1 MIYLLLAIASS
12 ASLSITMRL
21 SEKTVKNNISMLAV
35 NYLMCLFMAT
45 LYTGVDNLYV
55 NTEGMT
61 TALLLGILNG
71 FLYLYGF
78 VLFQNNIKK
87 NGVILSSLFMK
98 LGVLIPILMS
108 IFIFKEVP
116 GILQIIGFIIAIIA
130 IIFMNYNKDSKD
142 TFKYSLLLLMVE
154 AGITD
159 GMAKVYEQVGNPML
173 SEQFLFYTFLFA
185 FVLCLGYTFMKKQT
199 FTLEEVKYGLIIGIP
214 NYFSAKFLLLALGSV
229 SAVIV
234 YPTFSVGTIIVVT
247 ILGMVLFKERI
258 SIRQKFALLAILIA
272 LVLLN
277 L

>member
-21 SEKTVKNNISMLAV
+21 SEKTVKNNISMLAI

-45 LYTGVDNLYV
+45 LYTGVGNIYI
-55 NTEGMT
+55 NTDGMS
-61 TALLLGILNG
+61 TALLLGIVNG

-116 GILQIIGFIIAIIA
+116 GITQIIGFIIAIVA
-130 IIFMNYNKDSKD
+130 IIFMNYTKGSKD
-142 TFKYSLLLLMVE
+142 TFKYSLLLLMIE

-185 FVLCLGYTFMKKQT
+185 FILCLVYTFIKKQT
-199 FTLEEVKYGLIIGIP
+199 FTLEEVKYGLIIGVP

-229 SAVIV
+229 PAVIV

-247 ILGMVLFKERI
+247 ILGMLLFKERI
-258 SIRQKFALLAILIA
+258 STRQKISLLAILIA
-272 LVLLN
+272 LILLN